1 MSDYQEI
8 KLVWP
13 KKHLRKA
20 RKELYQDRHG
30 ASSQR
35 PRVQCDS
42 NCPVECHRS
51 PEIRKKPSNYTS
63 TITCIIIRKWIFS
76 DKATGVEEQDIFPV
90 LTQKIYASDD
100 VTQVQQNMR
109 NNIKS
114 DIHLFDDG
122 LTKSSFLSS
131 SSSSK

>member
-1 MSDYQEI
+1 MFSDY
-8 KLVWP
+8 
-13 KKHLRKA
+13 
-20 RKELYQDRHG
+20 
-30 ASSQR
+30 
-35 PRVQCDS
+35 
-42 NCPVECHRS
+42 
-51 PEIRKKPSNYTS
+51 
-63 TITCIIIRKWIFS
+63 
-76 DKATGVEEQDIFPV
+76 ATGVEEQDIFPV

>member
-1 MSDYQEI
+1 MFSDY
-8 KLVWP
+8 
-13 KKHLRKA
+13 
-20 RKELYQDRHG
+20 
-30 ASSQR
+30 
-35 PRVQCDS
+35 
-42 NCPVECHRS
+42 
-51 PEIRKKPSNYTS
+51 
-63 TITCIIIRKWIFS
+63 
-76 DKATGVEEQDIFPV
+76 ATGVEEQDIFSV